1 MKKTVDFSSLT
12 GADVLDLGI
21 LAEEEARQRY
31 QDFAATMES
40 VHGDADA
47 AGFFAAMERHEAE
60 HRDSLEQQRRHTYPE
75 APTRVDASV
84 LFDVEAPDYGVT
96 GAALSFEEC
105 LRLCLAAEERAE
117 RYYRDALP
125 HAADPVVHD
134 LLVQLA
140 DQEVRHQEQIR
151 AKLDEVTGGTAG
163 T

>member
-31 QDFAATMES
+31 QDFAATMANK
-40 VHGDADA
+40 HGNAEA
-47 AGFFAAMERHEAE
+47 ASFFAAMERHEGE
-60 HRDSLEQQRRHTYPE
+60 HRDSLEEQRRLTYPD
-75 APTRVDASV
+75 APTRVDASF

-96 GAALSFEEC
+96 GAALSYEEC

-151 AKLDEVTGGTAG
+151 AELEALTGRTTGS
-163 T
+163 